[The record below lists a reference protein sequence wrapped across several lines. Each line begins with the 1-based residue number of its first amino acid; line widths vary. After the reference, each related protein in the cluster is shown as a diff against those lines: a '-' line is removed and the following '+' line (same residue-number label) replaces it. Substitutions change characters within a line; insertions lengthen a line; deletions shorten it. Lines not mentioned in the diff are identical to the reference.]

1 MLYTVRYEE
10 TSVMYR
16 NIEASSEREAME
28 KFDQMGQNGLIDFTK
43 MEVINTVTSVENE
56 E

>member
-16 NIEASSEREAME
+16 EVEAGSEREAME
-28 KFDQMGQNGLIDFTK
+28 KFDQMRQNGLIDFTK
-43 MEVINTVTSVENE
+43 MEIINTVTSVEGE
-56 E
+56 